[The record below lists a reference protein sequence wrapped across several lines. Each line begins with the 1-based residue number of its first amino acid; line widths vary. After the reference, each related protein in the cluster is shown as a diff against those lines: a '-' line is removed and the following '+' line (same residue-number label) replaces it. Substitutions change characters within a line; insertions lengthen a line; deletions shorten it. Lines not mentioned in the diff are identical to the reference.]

1 MTKDDIIIVLA
12 ILSVLCT
19 SIGWAA
25 DVIMKIIGAS

>member
-1 MTKDDIIIVLA
+1 MTAEDIILSLA